1 MDQSAIKRLA
11 AFVATLSWL
20 AVTSVPSAA
29 TAAGDYP
36 PHRAG
41 VKISLDGSFCTS
53 GFGVADPVSG
63 ATYALTAGHCGAHGT
78 VRMSGERVGSLLGSS
93 FLCCDRT
100 GADSAL
106 YEVPVEEQSATIAN
120 VLTTDG
126 SLRGLLIGGLDDSLL
141 SSTIPVV
148 GYHANSSIHDGM
160 KVCSA
165 GAFGGLNCG
174 RVYREDYSY
183 RFGGGRI
190 LTGLVCARFAVRSG
204 DSGGPIFSLSHGR
217 ARAVGIVSIGGG
229 FDTCFTTIDD
239 ALGYW
244 DMGLLVSDGDGFRI
258 ASRDDAETE
267 APERSLRSNL
277 SPLQDRLRHLFGL

>member
-1 MDQSAIKRLA
+1 MDQSAIKRSAALFGTLAWLVVVLAPTA
-11 AFVATLSWL
+11 AF
-20 AVTSVPSAA
+20 
-29 TAAGDYP
+29 AAGEYP

-41 VKISLDGSFCTS
+41 VKISLEDTFCTS
-53 GFGVADPVSG
+53 GFGVADPLSG

-106 YEVPVEEQSATIAN
+106 YDVPADQQSATIAN

-148 GYHANSSIHDGM
+148 GYHANSSIYEGM

-183 RFGGGRI
+183 RFGGGRT
-190 LTGLVCARFAVRSG
+190 LTGLVCARFAVRGG

-217 ARAVGIVSIGGG
+217 AKAVGIVSIGGG
-229 FDTCFTTIDD
+229 FDTCFTTIED
-239 ALGYW
+239 ALDYW
-244 DMGLLVSDGDGFRI
+244 DMGLLVSDGEGFRI
-258 ASRDDAETE
+258 ASPDEAETE
-267 APERSLRSNL
+267 APEQNLRGNL